1 MLKKV
6 YLVRHCEATGQLSEA
21 RLTNEGLKQALELC
35 EYFSNIKIDQII
47 SSPYNRAIESIQP
60 LAKELNID
68 IETDRKLEERILSSQ
83 NHPDWF
89 EKLRKT
95 FDDLDLKFEGGESSI
110 DAMNRIVEVVKKV
123 FKSNNK
129 TTIIV
134 THGNLMSL
142 LLKHFNNNFG
152 FDDWKSLSNPDIYL
166 LKKENKKI
174 STQRLWH
181 QEKA

>member
-6 YLVRHCEATGQLSEA
+6 YLVRHCEAEGQLPEA
-21 RLTNEGLKQALELC
+21 QLTNEGLKQALELC

-47 SSPYNRAIESIQP
+47 SSPYKRATESIKP
-60 LAKELNID
+60 LANVLNLD
-68 IETDRKLEERILSSQ
+68 IETDKKLAERILSSQ
-83 NHPDWF
+83 NHPDWL

-95 FDDLDLKFEGGESSI
+95 FNNLDLKFEGGESSLE
-110 DAMNRIVEVVKKV
+110 AMNRIVEIVEKV

-129 TTIIV
+129 NTIIV

-142 LLKHFNNNFG
+142 LLKHFNNDFG

-174 STQRLWH
+174 NTQRLWH